1 MSSTLHGANAWAKQT
16 KTSTSKNYF
25 ELNLQLR
32 SSKQQGASAKILRRE
47 RRERRKRC
55 DVRDAR
61 DARDARD
68 VRDIQKQFHDD
79 DDDDDEAFDFSPNK
93 PKQAQANKSK
103 P

>member
-1 MSSTLHGANAWAKQT
+1 MRDARDARDA
-16 KTSTSKNYF
+16 
-25 ELNLQLR
+25 R
-32 SSKQQGASAKILRRE
+32 
-47 RRERRKRC
+47 
-55 DVRDAR
+55 DVRDTRDAR

-79 DDDDDEAFDFSPNK
+79 DDEAFDFSQNK

>member
-1 MSSTLHGANAWAKQT
+1 MRDARDARDARHS
-16 KTSTSKNYF
+16 
-25 ELNLQLR
+25 R
-32 SSKQQGASAKILRRE
+32 
-47 RRERRKRC
+47 

-79 DDDDDEAFDFSPNK
+79 DEAFDFSQNK